1 MNQQL
6 RYALGTLIA
15 AASVSAA
22 GVARADV
29 TVEGFVSPG
38 GPSDPWDLGSST
50 LLVGTEQ
57 SEVGRV
63 IVNNRGR
70 LITGGAIIA
79 RAWISV
85 GIVDVTGYGSRWLN
99 SGTLAMASTMD
110 AEAYLNIRRGAQVHT
125 DDIQVSLSHDGI
137 GNVLVEGYDATLTS
151 RGNALIPRNGVGRVE
166 LKQGASFFSNN
177 TYVGSCTTSC
187 LGLASVTGSATRW
200 INTGEFVVGGGNT
213 GKVDVYRGEL
223 FTANA
228 RIEGDDNTGQSY
240 VKVSGWGGTWT
251 DNGLLRVGGELG
263 FGEVHVGTLGTLE
276 TQETEIRSDRGGGF
290 VQVGDVSAAW
300 RNSGDVTVLA
310 SNSISPSLIVQRYG
324 TVGIGGVLRT
334 APLFEGSPHAG
345 PSVRIEPYGTLN
357 AGTIE
362 VQEGDLDFAGG
373 YLSFGSFVGDLANTQ
388 SGQLMIGR
396 PSVVI
401 AGDYA
406 QGPSASAFY
415 FVFGANAPPILQV
428 DGDVS
433 LGGRLE
439 VGTAGDTVSPF
450 QLGDTIAL
458 LDWTGELSGEFD
470 EVIIHIALDPGLAWD
485 TSALYTT
492 GEITVVPAG

>member
-6 RYALGTLIA
+6 RYVLGTLIA

-38 GPSDPWDLGSST
+38 SPSDPWDLGSST
-50 LLVGTEQ
+50 LLVATERN
-57 SEVGRV
+57 EWGRV
-63 IVNNRGR
+63 TVSNRGQ
-70 LITGGAIIA
+70 LSSNGAYVGYAFYSTG
-79 RAWISV
+79 V
-85 GIVDVTGYGSRWLN
+85 VDVIGYGSSWINHGRLDIA
-99 SGTLAMASTMD
+99 T
-110 AEAYLNIRRGAQVHT
+110 AESEGFVNIRRGAQVTT
-125 DDIQVSLSHDGI
+125 DDLVAGARIDGI

-151 RGNALIPRNGVGRVE
+151 WGTALIPRNGVGRVE

-177 TYVGSCTTSC
+177 VYLGSCTTNC
-187 LGLASVTGSATRW
+187 LGLARVTGSATRW
-200 INTGEFVVGGGNT
+200 FNTGEFVVGGGNT

-251 DNGLLRVGGELG
+251 NDGLLRVGGDIG
-263 FGEVHVGTLGTLE
+263 FGEVHVGTLGILE
-276 TQETEIRSDRGGGF
+276 TRETEIRSDRGGGF
-290 VQVGDVSAAW
+290 VKVGDVSARW

-310 SNSISPSLIVQRYG
+310 SNSISPSLLVQRYG
-324 TVGIGGVLRT
+324 TVDIRGVLRT
-334 APLFEGSPHAG
+334 APLFEGSPYAG
-345 PSVRIEPYGTLN
+345 PSVRIEPYGIL
-357 AGTIE
+357 AAQVIE

-373 YLSFGSFVGDLANTQ
+373 SLHFGSFVGDLANTQ
-388 SGQLMIGR
+388 SGQLVIGR
-396 PSVVI
+396 TSVAI
-401 AGDYA
+401 AGDYT
-406 QGPSASAFY
+406 QGPSASVFY
-415 FVFGANAPPILQV
+415 FVYGANAPPILQV

-433 LGGRLE
+433 LGGRLQ
-439 VGTAGDTVSPF
+439 AGAASDTVPPF

-470 EVIIHIALDPGLAWD
+470 EVIIQIALDPGLAWD